1 MRAMYLANYF
11 IAGCIASSLL
21 GWIASLHPMAFRAI
35 AFLLAALGIIWA
47 SAWLLD
53 YSLSQFVK
61 ISVQQLQA
69 VLISVLAVLIVG
81 LGVFLCSLK

>member
-35 AFLLAALGIIWA
+35 AFLLVALGIIWA

-53 YSLSQFVK
+53 YSLSQFLK
-61 ISVQQLQA
+61 ISIQRLQA

-81 LGVFLCSLK
+81 LGVFLCS